1 MIFCYP
7 ASFHI
12 VEQRM
17 VKRMAGK
24 GKFAAENIHSA
35 KNVVELPT
43 GIHNKISAFYSSKYT
58 RLTSKEFKTVR
69 DWMNTLSYEE
79 QYKWG
84 QKIVDHFLYGKPL

>member
-24 GKFAAENIHSA
+24 GKFAAENIHNT
-35 KNVVELPT
+35 KNLVELPNDV
-43 GIHNKISAFYSSKYT
+43 HKKISALYSRIMPGITGSKT
-58 RLTSKEFKTVR
+58 LTVR
-69 DWMNTLSYEE
+69 KWLESQSYER
-79 QYKWG
+79 QYEFGLRAVENVRKGIW
-84 QKIVDHFLYGKPL
+84 